1 MTDLLITCGSK
12 LRHLY
17 FAGRLAETFPN
28 SAIIIEADE
37 GESSK
42 NYNAAPTEKMQKH
55 FKEFDKI
62 EKTFFENFVNDKKK
76 LIEEKTIAK
85 IKKGEINSPET
96 SELIKKSNPKFIA
109 VYSTSLIKP
118 ELFDAFPRRW
128 INLHAG
134 LSPYY
139 RGSGTNIYP
148 ILNKEPEYIGMTIH
162 HIAKGIDD
170 GNIILQGR
178 PKIEET
184 DNVHTIG
191 CKCAVLGTDL
201 MIKVMRKLF
210 KGEKCPDI
218 RQNKKLGRLYL
229 RKEFTDETIDEIN
242 RLTENGLMT
251 EYAKNPKKISIAEW

>member
-1 MTDLLITCGSK
+1 MYSINQITTLLS
-12 LRHLY
+12 
-17 FAGRLAETFPN
+17 
-28 SAIIIEADE
+28 D
-37 GESSK
+37 
-42 NYNAAPTEKMQKH
+42 
-55 FKEFDKI
+55 
-62 EKTFFENFVNDKKK
+62 
-76 LIEEKTIAK
+76 
-85 IKKGEINSPET
+85 NSPATLEKLAAEAKQLT
-96 SELIKKSNPKFIA
+96 EQYFGRAIS
-109 VYSTSLIKP
+109 
-118 ELFDAFPRRW
+118 
-128 INLHAG
+128 
-134 LSPYY
+134 
-139 RGSGTNIYP
+139 
-148 ILNKEPEYIGMTIH
+148 IH

-184 DNVHTIG
+184 DNIHTIG